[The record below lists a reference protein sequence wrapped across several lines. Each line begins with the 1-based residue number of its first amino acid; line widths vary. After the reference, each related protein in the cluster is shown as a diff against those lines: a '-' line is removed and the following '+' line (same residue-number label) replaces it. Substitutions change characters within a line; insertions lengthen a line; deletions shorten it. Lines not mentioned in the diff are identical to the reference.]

1 MASMG
6 SAATAVEVMS
16 AARAAVV
23 DTLPR
28 DPLQRSIEALRQE
41 QARLREQKK
50 EVAKQVRN
58 TKRRMQRLKGKAREM
73 SDEDLVAVLM
83 MRKDAAAKAKARAE
97 RTPAETDG
105 RRYVDDSGS
114 KKQKTHK
121 GEPCAAAGTSG
132 ASPAP
137 PADDAGPGAS
147 DEEEQAR
154 EEEPTP

>member
-23 DTLPR
+23 ETLPQ
-28 DPLQRSIEALRQE
+28 DPLQRSIEALKRE

-58 TKRRMQRLKGKAREM
+58 TRRRMQRLKGKAREM

-83 MRKDAAAKAKARAE
+83 MRKDAAAKAKARAG
-97 RTPAETDG
+97 RTPEEEDG
-105 RRYVDDSGS
+105 RRDVDDSGS
-114 KKQKTHK
+114 KKQKTNK
-121 GEPCAAAGTSG
+121 GEPCAAGTSG

-137 PADDAGPGAS
+137 PADDAPPGAS
-147 DEEEQAR
+147 DEESQAR